1 MGSFGLYPKSKIYL
15 GFGQGFDI
23 FHSNQSSNPKSQSYS
38 IKKKYQSKFIKKKV
52 VNKNTKLI
60 VTLIKKTKVFRPN
73 WIRKKTTITNTK
85 TREIQNYQKLSDI
98 HKTIQKKNYSKFYGL
113 LENPGKN
120 SKLLKISELTEN
132 VGNKTISNYL
142 KYSKVKEIPQIR

>member
-23 FHSNQSSNPKSQSYS
+23 FHSNQSSNPKSQPYS
-38 IKKKYQSKFIKKKV
+38 IKKNINPNLLKKKICKQEYQTDCNINQKTKFSDQIEFV
-52 VNKNTKLI
+52 KKRQLQTPKHVKSKITKNYPIYTKLS
-60 VTLIKKTKVFRPN
+60 R
-73 WIRKKTTITNTK
+73 
-85 TREIQNYQKLSDI
+85 
-98 HKTIQKKNYSKFYGL
+98 KKNYSKFYGL

-142 KYSKVKEIPQIR
+142 KYSKVNEIPQN